1 MPQTGSLPS
10 PITLPRGTWKDTL
23 KRTAAESKRDE
34 LNHRGA
40 ALTYYA
46 VLSLFPALLVLGSLV
61 GLFADPERVT
71 KALTDV
77 ADAEQDLKLE
87 EREPA
92 HAARHLTRS
101 PSAAR
106 LGTSTRPTTAARRSR
121 LVQPGRHRVILEP
134 EDPE

>member
-40 ALTYYA
+40 ALTYCA
-46 VLSLFPALLVLGSLV
+46 LLSLFPALLVLVSLV

-71 KALTDV
+71 KALTVV
-77 ADAEQDLKLE
+77 AGAEQDLKLE

-92 HAARHLTRS
+92 HAGQRKEQS
-101 PSAAR
+101 
-106 LGTSTRPTTAARRSR
+106 
-121 LVQPGRHRVILEP
+121 
-134 EDPE
+134 